1 MPERDVA
8 YWLQKAEEAR
18 TRANEMLDL
27 SAKASMVE
35 IAARYAALARIAED
49 REARAKIQAAKDDP
63 SN

>member
-1 MPERDVA
+1 
-8 YWLQKAEEAR
+8 
-18 TRANEMLDL
+18 MLDL